1 MRKKIVQSLVIHIFI
16 VWVVLNLNFWLP
28 YVYKVNTWG
37 NYLWKT
43 DGTATTIWEYFLIL
57 YDKPNIYL
65 ILPTVLLFIPLVEFN
80 YWYLFRKN
88 RLSRAL
94 INSFIIGAVIVIIHQ
109 FPWNKNRFENNPLYP
124 ITSLLTYA
132 GYAIVY
138 GMIRKYLYENAHRK
152 ELQLQRSENELN
164 ALKAQLNPHFFFNGL
179 NYLYGTALNEQAKKT
194 AEAINILSTMMRY
207 SITGMKEN
215 FVSLAEEL
223 KFIKSFL
230 VFQRARLPQQESIVI
245 ETNINVDN
253 EGQQIAPLL
262 LLPFIE
268 NAFKYG
274 VSIDH
279 PCYIKI
285 TIEVS
290 NGQLTMTV
298 DNRIINE
305 HDEVKG
311 NNTGIINTK
320 KRLDLLYE
328 NNYSLQYGET
338 GKEYKV
344 TLNLNLT

>member
-1 MRKKIVQSLVIHIFI
+1 MRKKIILSLLLHVFI
-16 VWVVLNLNFWLP
+16 IWVVLSLNSVLP
-28 YVYKVNTWG
+28 YIYKVNVWG
-37 NYLWKT
+37 NYLWKP
-43 DGTATTIWEYFLIL
+43 DGTATTIFEYFLL
-57 YDKPNIYL
+57 SYYKHSLPYL
-65 ILPTVLLFIPLVEFN
+65 LAKLFLFIPLVELN
-80 YWYLFRKN
+80 YWFFFRKN
-88 RLSRAL
+88 SLSRA
-94 INSFIIGAVIVIIHQ
+94 IVHSFILGAIIVMILQI
-109 FPWNKNRFENNPLYP
+109 PWNKLRFENDPLYP

-164 ALKAQLNPHFFFNGL
+164 TLKAQLNPHFFFNGL
-179 NYLYGTALNEQAKKT
+179 NYLYGTALNEQATKT
-194 AEAINILSTMMRY
+194 AEAINIMSTMMRY

-215 FVSLAEEL
+215 FVPIAEEL

-230 VFQRARLPQQESIVI
+230 AFQRARLPKKESIVI
-245 ETNINVDN
+245 ETNVSADS
-253 EGQQIAPLL
+253 EEYKIAPLL

-274 VSIDH
+274 ISIDH

-285 TIEVS
+285 RIEVYDDS
-290 NGQLTMTV
+290 LTMTV

-305 HDEVKG
+305 HNEVKG